1 MSTLTKVLIVLLTVA
16 SIFLCGIVVTY
27 VAGAVDYKQ
36 KFDDLSRRYQAAKE
50 GEDNANS
57 QFNELKNKT
66 DEEKLALNKQL
77 AALQEQISSL
87 RADLKKTEIDRDDAR
102 RKEDSWE
109 AAAKDFSKTVETN
122 DKLRNDAIAEQQKT
136 TAELIKEQAEHKQT
150 ATALLEKMTI
160 ISVLE
165 DKAKQLLEEKTAL
178 QNKLD
183 RMLQQYGKIVAE
195 SVPVTATP
203 EEARVAP
210 PAKDIDLKG
219 LITSVDLPNK
229 LAEISIGEADG
240 VKKGMRFH
248 ATRGE
253 TFVCDVVI
261 LDVEPEKAV
270 GWLELL
276 KEGPENQPKV
286 SDQVRTNL

>member
-195 SVPVTATP
+195 PVPVTATP

>member
-27 VAGAVDYKQ
+27 VAGSVDYKQ
-36 KFDDLSRRYQAAKE
+36 RYDDLNTRYSAAKKS
-50 GEDNANS
+50 EDNANS
-57 QFNELKNKT
+57 QFNALKTKT

-77 AALQEQISSL
+77 AALQEQINSV
-87 RADLKKTEIDRDDAR
+87 RADLKKTEMDRDEAQR
-102 RKEDSWE
+102 RADSWQ
-109 AAAKDFSKTVETN
+109 AATKDFAKTVETN
-122 DKLRNDAIAEQQKT
+122 NQLRTDAENQLTDTKA
-136 TAELIKEQAEHKQT
+136 ALIKEQAEHKQT
-150 ATALLEKMTI
+150 ATALLEKLTI

-183 RMLQQYGKIVAE
+183 KMLQQYGKLISE
-195 SVPVTATP
+195 PVPVTATP

-276 KEGPENQPKV
+276 KEGAENQPKV

>member
-1 MSTLTKVLIVLLTVA
+1 
-16 SIFLCGIVVTY
+16 VTY
-27 VAGAVDYKQ
+27 VAGSVDYKQ
-36 KFDDLSRRYQAAKE
+36 RYDDLNTRFSAAKKSE
-50 GEDNANS
+50 ENAS
-57 QFNELKNKT
+57 TQFNDLKTKT

-77 AALQEQISSL
+77 AALQEQINSV

-109 AAAKDFSKTVETN
+109 AQTQAHLKTVETN
-122 DKLRNDAIAEQQKT
+122 NELRIASEAALNKA
-136 TAELIKEQAEHKQT
+136 TADLIKEQAEHKQT
-150 ATALLEKMTI
+150 ATALLEKLTI

-165 DKAKQLLEEKTAL
+165 DKGKQLLEEKTAL

-183 RMLQQYGKIVAE
+183 KMLQQYGKLVAE
-195 SVPVTATP
+195 PVPVTATP

-219 LITSVDLPNK
+219 LITAVDLPNK

-276 KEGPENQPKV
+276 KEGAENQPKA

>member
-27 VAGAVDYKQ
+27 VAGSVNYKQ
-36 KFDDLSRRYQAAKE
+36 RYDDLNTRFSSAKKSE
-50 GEDNANS
+50 ENANT
-57 QFNELKNKT
+57 QFNDLKSKT
-66 DEEKLALNKQL
+66 DAEKLELNKQL
-77 AALQEQISSL
+77 AALQEQINGL

-109 AAAKDFSKTVETN
+109 ALSKDFSERIEVNNRLTADAQAGLVKVEADLVKERDQHEQTSKTLRE
-122 DKLRNDAIAEQQKT
+122 KL
-136 TAELIKEQAEHKQT
+136 
-150 ATALLEKMTI
+150 TI

-165 DKAKQLLEEKTAL
+165 DKARQLLEEKTAL

-183 RMLQQYGKIVAE
+183 KMLQQYGKLISE
-195 SVPVTATP
+195 PVPVTTTP

-210 PAKDIDLKG
+210 PAKAIDLKG
-219 LITSVDLPNK
+219 LITAVDLANK

-240 VKKGMRFH
+240 VEKGMRFH

-276 KEGPENQPKV
+276 KEGAENQPKV

>member
-1 MSTLTKVLIVLLTVA
+1 LSTLTKVLIVLLTVA

-195 SVPVTATP
+195 PVPVTATP

>member
-27 VAGAVDYKQ
+27 VAGSVDYKQ
-36 KFDDLSRRYQAAKE
+36 RYDDLNTRFSAAKKSE
-50 GEDNANS
+50 ENAS
-57 QFNELKNKT
+57 TQFNDLKTKT

-77 AALQEQISSL
+77 AALQEQINSV

-109 AAAKDFSKTVETN
+109 AQTQAHLKTVETN
-122 DKLRNDAIAEQQKT
+122 NELRIASEAALNKA
-136 TAELIKEQAEHKQT
+136 TADLIKEQAEHKQT
-150 ATALLEKMTI
+150 ATALLEKLTI

-165 DKAKQLLEEKTAL
+165 DKGKQLLEEKTAL

-183 RMLQQYGKIVAE
+183 KMLQQYGKLVAE
-195 SVPVTATP
+195 PVPVTATP

-219 LITSVDLPNK
+219 LITAVDLPNK

-276 KEGPENQPKV
+276 KEGAENQPKA

>member
-1 MSTLTKVLIVLLTVA
+1 LSTLTKVLIVLLTVA

-27 VAGAVDYKQ
+27 VAGSVDYKQ
-36 KFDDLSRRYQAAKE
+36 RYDDLNTRYSAAKKS
-50 GEDNANS
+50 EDNANS
-57 QFNELKNKT
+57 QFNALKTKT

-77 AALQEQISSL
+77 AALQEQINSV
-87 RADLKKTEIDRDDAR
+87 RADLKKTEMDRDEAQR
-102 RKEDSWE
+102 RADSWQ
-109 AAAKDFSKTVETN
+109 AATKDFAKTVETN
-122 DKLRNDAIAEQQKT
+122 NQLRTDAENQLTDTKA
-136 TAELIKEQAEHKQT
+136 ALIKEQAEHKQT
-150 ATALLEKMTI
+150 ATALLEKLTI

-183 RMLQQYGKIVAE
+183 KMLQQYGKLISE
-195 SVPVTATP
+195 PVPVTATP

-276 KEGPENQPKV
+276 KEGAENQPKV

>member
-1 MSTLTKVLIVLLTVA
+1 LSTLTKVLIVLLTVA
-16 SIFLCGIVVTY
+16 SILLCGIVVTY
-27 VAGAVDYKQ
+27 VAGSVNYKQ
-36 KFDDLSRRYQAAKE
+36 RYDDLNTRFSSAKKSE
-50 GEDNANS
+50 ENANT
-57 QFNELKNKT
+57 QFNDLKSKT
-66 DEEKLALNKQL
+66 DAEKLELNKQL
-77 AALQEQISSL
+77 AALQEQINGL

-109 AAAKDFSKTVETN
+109 ALSKDFSERIEVNNRLTADAQAGLVKVEADLVKERDQHEQTSKTLRE
-122 DKLRNDAIAEQQKT
+122 KL
-136 TAELIKEQAEHKQT
+136 
-150 ATALLEKMTI
+150 TI

-165 DKAKQLLEEKTAL
+165 DKARQLLEEKTAL

-183 RMLQQYGKIVAE
+183 KMLQQYGKLITE
-195 SVPVTATP
+195 PVPVTATP

-210 PAKDIDLKG
+210 PAKNIDLKG
-219 LITSVDLPNK
+219 LITAVDLPNK
-229 LAEISIGEADG
+229 LAEISIGGADG
-240 VKKGMRFH
+240 VEKGMRFH

-253 TFVCDVVI
+253 VFVCDVVI

-276 KEGPENQPKV
+276 KEGAENQPKV

>member
-1 MSTLTKVLIVLLTVA
+1 LSTLTKVLIVLLTVA

>member
-36 KFDDLSRRYQAAKE
+36 KFDDLSRRYDAAKK

-57 QFNELKNKT
+57 QFNELKAKT

-77 AALQEQISSL
+77 AAFQEQISGL

-102 RKEDSWE
+102 RREDGWE
-109 AAAKDFSKTVETN
+109 AQTQAHLKTVETN
-122 DKLRNDAIAEQQKT
+122 NELRIAAEAALNKA
-136 TAELIKEQAEHKQT
+136 TADLIKEQAEHKQT
-150 ATALLEKMTI
+150 ATALLEKLTI

-165 DKAKQLLEEKTAL
+165 DKSKQLLEEKTAL

-183 RMLQQYGKIVAE
+183 RMLQQYGKLVGE
-195 SVPVTATP
+195 PVPVTATP

-229 LAEISIGEADG
+229 LAEISIGDADG

-253 TFVCDVVI
+253 TFICDVVI

-276 KEGPENQPKV
+276 KEGAENQPKV
-286 SDQVRTNL
+286 DDQVRTNL

>member
-1 MSTLTKVLIVLLTVA
+1 LSTLTKVLIVLLTVA

-27 VAGAVDYKQ
+27 VAGSVNYKQ
-36 KFDDLSRRYQAAKE
+36 RYEDLNTRFSSAKKSE
-50 GEDNANS
+50 ENANT
-57 QFNELKNKT
+57 QFNDLKTKT

-77 AALQEQISSL
+77 AALQEQINSL

-109 AAAKDFSKTVETN
+109 AAAKDFSKTVEVN
-122 DKLRNDAIAEQQKT
+122 NQLRTEAETQLKDT
-136 TAELIKEQAEHKQT
+136 KAALIKEQAEHNQT
-150 ATALLEKMTI
+150 ATTLREKLTI

-165 DKAKQLLEEKTAL
+165 DKARQLLEEKTAL

-183 RMLQQYGKIVAE
+183 KMLQQYGKLITE
-195 SVPVTATP
+195 PVPVTATP

-210 PAKDIDLKG
+210 PAKNIDLKG
-219 LITSVDLPNK
+219 LITAVDLPNK
-229 LAEISIGEADG
+229 LAEISIGGADG
-240 VKKGMRFH
+240 VEKGMRFH

-253 TFVCDVVI
+253 VFVCDVVI

-276 KEGPENQPKV
+276 KEGAENQPKV

>member
-122 DKLRNDAIAEQQKT
+122 DKLRNDAIAEQQTT

-195 SVPVTATP
+195 PVPVTATP

>member
-1 MSTLTKVLIVLLTVA
+1 LSTLTKVLIVLLTVA

-36 KFDDLSRRYQAAKE
+36 KYDDLSKRYQAAKE

-57 QFNELKNKT
+57 QFNELKNRA
-66 DEEKLALNKQL
+66 DEEKLALNKQI

-87 RADLKKTEIDRDDAR
+87 RADLKQTEIDRDDAR

-109 AAAKDFSKTVETN
+109 ATAKAFSKTVEVN
-122 DKLRNDAIAEQQKT
+122 DKLRADADTELKN
-136 TAELIKEQAEHKQT
+136 TAGELIKEQAQHKQT
-150 ATALLEKMTI
+150 STALLEKMQI

-165 DKAKQLLEEKTAL
+165 DKAKQLLEEKTEL
-178 QNKLD
+178 QSKLD
-183 RMLQQYGKIVAE
+183 RMLQGYGKIVAE
-195 SVPVTATP
+195 PVPVTAVQ

-219 LITSVDLPNK
+219 LITAVDLPNK
-229 LAEISIGEADG
+229 LAGISIGEADG

-248 ATRGE
+248 ATRGD
-253 TFVCDVVI
+253 TFICDVVI

-270 GWLELL
+270 GWLEML
-276 KEGPENQPKV
+276 KEGPGNQPQV

>member
-36 KFDDLSRRYQAAKE
+36 RFDDLSRRYDAAKK

-77 AALQEQISSL
+77 AVLQEQIGGL
-87 RADLKKTEIDRDDAR
+87 RADLKQTQIDRDDAR
-102 RKEDSWE
+102 RREDSWE
-109 AAAKDFSKTVETN
+109 AATADFAKRIEVNNQLTA
-122 DKLRNDAIAEQQKT
+122 DAQAEMAKVS
-136 TAELIKEQAEHKQT
+136 AELIKEQAQHKQT
-150 ATALLEKMTI
+150 STALLEKMQI

-165 DKAKQLLEEKTAL
+165 DKAKQLLEERTEL
-178 QNKLD
+178 QSKLD
-183 RMLQQYGKIVAE
+183 RMLQGYGKIVAE
-195 SVPVTATP
+195 PVPVTAVQ
-203 EEARVAP
+203 EEARVSP

-219 LITSVDLPNK
+219 SITAVDLPNK

-248 ATRGE
+248 ATRGD
-253 TFVCDVVI
+253 TFICDVVI

-270 GWLELL
+270 GWLEML
-276 KEGPENQPKV
+276 KEGPENQPQV

>member
-1 MSTLTKVLIVLLTVA
+1 LSTLTKVLIVLLTVA

-36 KFDDLSRRYQAAKE
+36 RFDDLSRRYDAAKK
-50 GEDNANS
+50 GEDSANT

-66 DEEKLALNKQL
+66 DEEKLGLNKQM
-77 AALQEQISSL
+77 AALQEQITGL
-87 RADLKKTEIDRDDAR
+87 QADLKQMQIDRDDAR
-102 RKEDSWE
+102 RREDSWE
-109 AAAKDFSKTVETN
+109 AQTQAHLKTVETN
-122 DKLRNDAIAEQQKT
+122 NELRAAAEAALNKA
-136 TAELIKEQAEHKQT
+136 TAELIKEQAQHKQT
-150 ATALLEKMTI
+150 STALLEKMQI

-165 DKAKQLLEEKTAL
+165 DKAKQLLEEKTEL
-178 QNKLD
+178 QSKLD
-183 RMLQQYGKIVAE
+183 RMLQGFGKVVAE
-195 SVPVTATP
+195 PVPVTATQ
-203 EEARVAP
+203 EEARVSP

-219 LITSVDLPNK
+219 SITAVDLPNK

-248 ATRGE
+248 ATRGD
-253 TFVCDVVI
+253 TFICDVVI

-270 GWLELL
+270 GWLEML